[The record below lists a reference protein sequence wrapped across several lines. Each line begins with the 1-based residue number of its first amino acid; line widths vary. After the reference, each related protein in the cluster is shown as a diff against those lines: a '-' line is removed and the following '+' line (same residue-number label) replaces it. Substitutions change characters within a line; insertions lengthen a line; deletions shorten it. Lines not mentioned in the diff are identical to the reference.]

1 LVAKDPQGSPFPSNP
16 NADVLLGD
24 PKAWERWYFQGAL
37 DEVMLCDTA
46 LSESDVRKIY
56 GT

>member
-1 LVAKDPQGSPFPSNP
+1 
-16 NADVLLGD
+16 VLLGD